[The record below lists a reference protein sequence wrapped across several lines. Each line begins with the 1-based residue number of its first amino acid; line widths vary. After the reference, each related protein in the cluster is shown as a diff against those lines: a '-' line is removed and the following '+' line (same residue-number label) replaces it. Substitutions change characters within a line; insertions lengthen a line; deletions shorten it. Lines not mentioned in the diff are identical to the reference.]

1 MTIGYLALIIFVVI
15 LAQVGMS
22 MMLGLYRRHRT
33 FKNKAGESAFETEHA
48 DSQGAA
54 LLNEDTGWKGFREFI
69 VIRRQ
74 IEDTQASICSF
85 YLKPIDG
92 QPLPQFKPG
101 QFLTFKLLI
110 PDLATGQEKTVIR
123 CYSLSDNYHPDYYR
137 VSIKRVPSPDNRPE
151 LSPGVSSN
159 YFHDHVE
166 EGARL
171 QIRAPSGHFHLIEEE
186 ALPVVLIGGGIGI
199 TPMLSILNTLLESG
213 SQREIWLFYGVRNSS
228 ELVMQEHLRSLAKAH
243 SRFHLHCCFS
253 RPTVQEVEGVDYQ
266 HRGRVDISLL
276 RATLKLQ
283 RYQFY
288 ICGPKPMMETLV
300 PGLSELGVQSRDVY
314 YESFGPATLV
324 RQVRV
329 KTKASQSV
337 DKDINITFSKSGKK
351 ITWDQNAESLLE
363 FAEAQGIDVQSG
375 CRAGS
380 CGSCQTAIESGEVE
394 YSQQADADVESGN
407 CLLCITRP
415 KNNLTLAA

>member
-1 MTIGYLALIIFVVI
+1 MTPGYLALIIFVAI
-15 LAQVGMS
+15 FAQVGMI
-22 MMLGLYRRHRT
+22 MMLGLYRRHSE
-33 FKNKAGESAFETEHA
+33 FKNKADEPACETEHA
-48 DSQGAA
+48 DSQGDA
-54 LLNEDTGWKGFREFI
+54 LLNEDPGWKGFREFI

-92 QPLPQFKPG
+92 HALPKFKPG
-101 QFLTFKLLI
+101 QFLTFKLMI
-110 PDLATGQEKTVIR
+110 PDPATGQEKTVIR
-123 CYSLSDNYHPDYYR
+123 CYSLSDSYHPDYYR
-137 VSIKRVPSPDNRPE
+137 VSIKRVPSPDSRPE
-151 LSPGVSSN
+151 LAPGVSSN

-166 EGARL
+166 EGVRL

-213 SQREIWLFYGVRNSS
+213 NKREIWLFYGVRNGS
-228 ELVMQEHLRSLAKAH
+228 ELIMQAHLRSLAKAH
-243 SRFHLHCCFS
+243 NRFHLHCCFS
-253 RPTVQEVEGVDYQ
+253 NPAVHEIEGVDYQ
-266 HRGRVDISLL
+266 HRGRVDSTLL
-276 RATLKLQ
+276 RTTLGLQ

-300 PGLSELGVQSRDVY
+300 PGLLELGVQSGDVY

-324 RQVRV
+324 RQDRV
-329 KTKASQSV
+329 KTETNQSI
-337 DKDINITFSKSGKK
+337 DRDITVTFSKSGKK
-351 ITWDQNAESLLE
+351 ISWDQNADSLLE
-363 FAEAQGIDVQSG
+363 FAEAQGIDVESG

-380 CGSCQTAIESGEVE
+380 CGGCQTIIESGEVG
-394 YSQQADADVESGN
+394 YNQQADADVEPGH

>member
-1 MTIGYLALIIFVVI
+1 MTTGYLALIIFVAI
-15 LAQVGMS
+15 LAQVS
-22 MMLGLYRRHRT
+22 LIMMVGLYRRRRE
-33 FKNKAGESAFETEHA
+33 FKKSADESACETGQNNDHN
-48 DSQGAA
+48 AA
-54 LLNEDTGWKGFREFI
+54 LRNEDVERKGFREFI
-69 VIRRQ
+69 VKRRQ
-74 IEDTQASICSF
+74 IEDAQASICSF
-85 YLKPIDG
+85 YLTPVDG
-92 QPLPQFKPG
+92 EPLPQYKPG

-110 PDLATGQEKTVIR
+110 PDSVAGQEKTIIR
-123 CYSLSDNYHPDYYR
+123 CYSLSDSYHPDYYR
-137 VSIKRVPSPDNRPE
+137 VSIKRVPSPANRPE

-159 YFHDHVE
+159 YFHDHVV
-166 EGARL
+166 EGTRL

-228 ELVMQEHLRSLAKAH
+228 ELVMQEHLHPLAKVH
-243 SRFHLHCCFS
+243 SHFHLHYCFS
-253 RPTVQEVEGVDYQ
+253 DPAVQEIEGIDYQ

-276 RATLKLQ
+276 RTTLGLQ

-300 PGLSELGVQSRDVY
+300 PGLLELGVQSGDVY

-324 RQVRV
+324 KQDRV
-329 KTKASQSV
+329 KTEASRSI
-337 DKDINITFSKSGKK
+337 DKDITVTFSKSGKK
-351 ITWDQNAESLLE
+351 ISWDQDAGSLLE
-363 FAEAQGIDVQSG
+363 FAEAQGIDVESG

-380 CGSCQTAIESGEVE
+380 CGGCQTILESGEVE
-394 YSQQADADVESGN
+394 YNQQADADVEPGH

-415 KNNLTLAA
+415 INNLTLAA